1 MLFEIV
7 KEFLRQTGS
16 TPFVGQCIVMEDFKE
31 WQKKR
36 DEERGLDFDEVLQ
49 ELINMYLSS
58 FHSICLSLNVSS
70 LGKL

>member
-1 MLFEIV
+1 M
-7 KEFLRQTGS
+7 
-16 TPFVGQCIVMEDFKE
+16 GQCIVMEDFKE